1 MPDEAELSSNCVGFL
16 NQGNKEKQAGFR
28 GQENVHPSSEHGG
41 IRLLQGARPSE
52 ETSRLPRE
60 DRLSSH
66 CGEIR
71 FKGRSRE
78 AEL

>member
-41 IRLLQGARPSE
+41 TRLLQGARPSKE
-52 ETSRLPRE
+52 ASRLPRE